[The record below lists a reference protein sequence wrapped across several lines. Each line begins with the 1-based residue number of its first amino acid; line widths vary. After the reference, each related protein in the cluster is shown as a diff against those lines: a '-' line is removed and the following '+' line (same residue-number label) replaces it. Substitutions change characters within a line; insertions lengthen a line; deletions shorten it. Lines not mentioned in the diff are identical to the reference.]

1 MTGFHSK
8 RIIPE
13 CGKPEDTAD
22 EPEDMLYDGLLM
34 MRDKKEI
41 RQMQIR
47 KKKTFDPGE
56 YTAAERSVFS
66 KRTNIIVSILFAL
79 LALLVFL
86 PILLVIIVSFSSES
100 SVTELGYSFFPKAWS
115 MESWRYLFRSGTY
128 LTRAIIN
135 SFLIT
140 AAGTVLGLVLMCPI
154 AYALSRK
161 TFRWRRAILV
171 FLMIPMLFS
180 GGLVSTY
187 MVNTQI
193 LHLQNTYFALIL
205 PGLCSTWFI
214 MILRNYYQ
222 TAVPDS
228 LIEAA
233 MVDGGRQFQIFLKI
247 VIPITTPVMMT
258 IALFQIF
265 AYWNS
270 WYPALLYLDSNH
282 TELYPLQY
290 VLVNMQRSIDMLAKD
305 AQYMSGAQ
313 TYTPPAVTVRMVLVV
328 LAILPILVIFPFF
341 QRFVKTGMTVGAV
354 KE

>member
-1 MTGFHSK
+1 
-8 RIIPE
+8 
-13 CGKPEDTAD
+13 
-22 EPEDMLYDGLLM
+22 ML
-34 MRDKKEI
+34 
-41 RQMQIR
+41 IR
-47 KKKTFDPGE
+47 KKKEFDPEE

-66 KRTNIIVSILFAL
+66 KRTNVIVSILFGL
-79 LALLVFL
+79 LAFLVFL
-86 PILLVIIVSFSSES
+86 PVLLVIIVSFSSES
-100 SVTELGYSFFPKAWS
+100 SIVQNGYSFFPKSFSLDAWK
-115 MESWRYLFRSGTY
+115 YLLRSGTY
-128 LTRAIIN
+128 LIRAVFN

-140 AAGTVLGLVLMCPI
+140 AAGTVLSLILMCPI

-161 TFRWRRAILV
+161 TFRFRRAILI

-180 GGLVSTY
+180 GGLVSSY

-222 TAVPDS
+222 ISVPDS

-233 MVDGGRQFQIFLKI
+233 MVDGGGQLKIFLGI
-247 VIPITTPVMMT
+247 VVPITTPVMMT
-258 IALFQIF
+258 VALFQIF

-305 AQYMSGAQ
+305 SQYLSGMQA
-313 TYTPPAVTVRMVLVV
+313 YTPPAVTVRMVLVV
-328 LAILPILVIFPFF
+328 LAIIPILVIFPFF
-341 QRFVKTGMTVGAV
+341 QRYMRTGLTVGAV
-354 KE
+354 KG

>member
-47 KKKTFDPGE
+47 KKKTFDPEE
-56 YTAAERSVFS
+56 YTAAEWSVFS
-66 KRTNIIVSILFAL
+66 KRTN
-79 LALLVFL
+79 
-86 PILLVIIVSFSSES
+86 IIVSFSSES

-115 MESWRYLFRSGTY
+115 LESWRYLFRSGTY
-128 LTRAIIN
+128 LTWAIIN

>member
-1 MTGFHSK
+1 
-8 RIIPE
+8 
-13 CGKPEDTAD
+13 
-22 EPEDMLYDGLLM
+22 ML
-34 MRDKKEI
+34 
-41 RQMQIR
+41 IR
-47 KKKTFDPGE
+47 KKKEFDPEE

-66 KRTNIIVSILFAL
+66 KRTNVIVSILFGL
-79 LALLVFL
+79 LAFLVFL
-86 PILLVIIVSFSSES
+86 PVLLVIIVSFSSES
-100 SVTELGYSFFPKAWS
+100 SIVQNGYSFFPKSFSLDAWK
-115 MESWRYLFRSGTY
+115 YLLRSGTY
-128 LTRAIIN
+128 LIRAVFN

-140 AAGTVLGLVLMCPI
+140 AAGTVLSLILMCPI

-161 TFRWRRAILV
+161 TFRFRRAILI

-180 GGLVSTY
+180 GGLVSSY

-222 TAVPDS
+222 ISVPDS

-233 MVDGGRQFQIFLKI
+233 LVDGGGQFKIFLGI
-247 VIPITTPVMMT
+247 VVPITTPVMMT

-305 AQYMSGAQ
+305 SQYLSGMQA
-313 TYTPPAVTVRMVLVV
+313 YTPPAVTVRMVLVV
-328 LAILPILVIFPFF
+328 LAIIPILVIFPFF
-341 QRFVKTGMTVGAV
+341 QRYMRTGLTVGAV
-354 KE
+354 KG

>member
-1 MTGFHSK
+1 
-8 RIIPE
+8 
-13 CGKPEDTAD
+13 
-22 EPEDMLYDGLLM
+22 ML
-34 MRDKKEI
+34 
-41 RQMQIR
+41 IR
-47 KKKTFDPGE
+47 KKKEFDPEE

-66 KRTNIIVSILFAL
+66 KRTNVIVSILFGL
-79 LALLVFL
+79 LAFLVFL
-86 PILLVIIVSFSSES
+86 PVLLVIIVSFSSES
-100 SVTELGYSFFPKAWS
+100 SIVQNGYSFFPKSFSLDAWK
-115 MESWRYLFRSGTY
+115 YLLRSGTY
-128 LTRAIIN
+128 LIRAVFN

-140 AAGTVLGLVLMCPI
+140 AAGTVLSLILMCPI

-161 TFRWRRAILV
+161 TFRFRRAILI

-180 GGLVSTY
+180 GGLVSSY

-222 TAVPDS
+222 ISVPDS

-233 MVDGGRQFQIFLKI
+233 MVDGGGPFKIFLGI
-247 VIPITTPVMMT
+247 VVPITTPVMMT

-305 AQYMSGAQ
+305 SQYLSGMQA
-313 TYTPPAVTVRMVLVV
+313 YTPPAVTVRMVLVV
-328 LAILPILVIFPFF
+328 LAIIPILVIFPFF
-341 QRFVKTGMTVGAV
+341 QRYMRTGLTVGAV
-354 KE
+354 KG

>member
-1 MTGFHSK
+1 
-8 RIIPE
+8 
-13 CGKPEDTAD
+13 
-22 EPEDMLYDGLLM
+22 ML
-34 MRDKKEI
+34 
-41 RQMQIR
+41 IR
-47 KKKTFDPGE
+47 KKKEFDPEE

-66 KRTNIIVSILFAL
+66 KRTNVIVSILFGL
-79 LALLVFL
+79 LAFLVFL
-86 PILLVIIVSFSSES
+86 PVLLVIIVSFSSES
-100 SVTELGYSFFPKAWS
+100 SIVQNGYSFFPKSFSLDAWK
-115 MESWRYLFRSGTY
+115 YLLRSGTY
-128 LTRAIIN
+128 LIRAVFN

-140 AAGTVLGLVLMCPI
+140 AAGTVLSLILMCPI

-161 TFRWRRAILV
+161 TFRFRRAILI

-180 GGLVSTY
+180 GGLVSSY

-222 TAVPDS
+222 ISVPDS

-233 MVDGGRQFQIFLKI
+233 LVDGGGQFKIFLGI
-247 VIPITTPVMMT
+247 VVPITTPVMMT
-258 IALFQIF
+258 VALVQIF

-305 AQYMSGAQ
+305 SQYLSGMQA
-313 TYTPPAVTVRMVLVV
+313 YTPPAVTVRMVLVV
-328 LAILPILVIFPFF
+328 LAIIPILVIFPFF
-341 QRFVKTGMTVGAV
+341 QRYMRTGLTVGAV
-354 KE
+354 KG

>member
-1 MTGFHSK
+1 
-8 RIIPE
+8 
-13 CGKPEDTAD
+13 
-22 EPEDMLYDGLLM
+22 ML
-34 MRDKKEI
+34 
-41 RQMQIR
+41 IR
-47 KKKTFDPGE
+47 KKKEFDPEE

-66 KRTNIIVSILFAL
+66 KRTNVIVSILFGL
-79 LALLVFL
+79 LAFLVFL
-86 PILLVIIVSFSSES
+86 PVLLVIIVSFSSES
-100 SVTELGYSFFPKAWS
+100 SIVQNGYSFFPKSFSLDAWK
-115 MESWRYLFRSGTY
+115 YLLRSGTY
-128 LTRAIIN
+128 LIRAVFN

-140 AAGTVLGLVLMCPI
+140 AAGTVLSLILMCPI

-161 TFRWRRAILV
+161 TFRFRRAILI

-180 GGLVSTY
+180 GGLVSSY

-222 TAVPDS
+222 ISVPDS

-233 MVDGGRQFQIFLKI
+233 MVDGGGQLKIFLGI
-247 VIPITTPVMMT
+247 VVPITTPVMMT
-258 IALFQIF
+258 VALFQIF

-282 TELYPLQY
+282 TELYSLQY

-305 AQYMSGAQ
+305 SQYLSGMQA
-313 TYTPPAVTVRMVLVV
+313 YTPPAVTVRMVLVV
-328 LAILPILVIFPFF
+328 LAIIPILVIFPFF
-341 QRFVKTGMTVGAV
+341 QRYMRTGLTVGAV
-354 KE
+354 KG

>member
-1 MTGFHSK
+1 
-8 RIIPE
+8 
-13 CGKPEDTAD
+13 
-22 EPEDMLYDGLLM
+22 ML
-34 MRDKKEI
+34 
-41 RQMQIR
+41 IR
-47 KKKTFDPGE
+47 KKKEFDPEE

-66 KRTNIIVSILFAL
+66 KRTNVIVSILFGL
-79 LALLVFL
+79 LAFLVFL
-86 PILLVIIVSFSSES
+86 PVLLVIIVSFSSES
-100 SVTELGYSFFPKAWS
+100 SIVQNGYSFFPKSFSLDAWK
-115 MESWRYLFRSGTY
+115 YLLRSGTY
-128 LTRAIIN
+128 LIRAVFN

-140 AAGTVLGLVLMCPI
+140 AAGTVLSLILMCPI

-161 TFRWRRAILV
+161 TFRFRRAILI

-180 GGLVSTY
+180 GGLVSSY

-222 TAVPDS
+222 ISVPDS

-233 MVDGGRQFQIFLKI
+233 MVDGGGQFKIFLGI
-247 VIPITTPVMMT
+247 VVPITTPVMMT
-258 IALFQIF
+258 VALFQIF

-305 AQYMSGAQ
+305 SQYLSGMQA
-313 TYTPPAVTVRMVLVV
+313 YTPPAVTVRMVLVV
-328 LAILPILVIFPFF
+328 LAIIPILVIFPFF
-341 QRFVKTGMTVGAV
+341 QRYMRTGLTVGAV
-354 KE
+354 KG